1 MRALSVTDL
10 TGPNGL
16 AFTEL
21 DEPADDSSGVLI
33 DMVFGGVS
41 FPDLLQTKGM
51 YQIRPDPPFTPGVEG
66 SGIVRS
72 APPGSGF
79 SAGDRVAVWGMGVHA
94 EVYNA
99 RPEQLFVLPPTMSLA
114 EGAAFVLNYQTA
126 MFCAVDRG
134 GLSAGES
141 ILVLGAAGGVG
152 TSAIQVARGVGA
164 GPIIGLV
171 STPAKA
177 EVALAAGADHAVLVS
192 DTWKDEVLAL
202 TGGRGVDMTYD
213 PVGGDRFLDGLRCL
227 ARGGRLVVVGFA
239 AGEIPTVKVNR
250 LLLRNI
256 SVVGAAWGEAAA
268 ANPGLAL
275 DIHQRLLPMVD
286 AGVIKPPIGE
296 VFPFDRAVEAFTSLD
311 DRTATAK
318 VLIAIRPDLADQ

>member
-1 MRALSVTDL
+1 MKALSVTAL
-10 TGPNGL
+10 TGPDAL
-16 AFTEL
+16 ELTEI
-21 DEPADDSSGVLI
+21 DEPIDDGSGVI
-33 DMVFGGVS
+33 VDMVYGGVS

-72 APPGSGF
+72 APAGSGF
-79 SAGDRVAVWGMGVHA
+79 APGDRVAVWGMGVHA
-94 EVYNA
+94 EVYRA
-99 RPEQLFVLPPTMSLA
+99 RPEQLFVIPSAMSLA

-134 GLSAGES
+134 GLRAGES
-141 ILVLGAAGGVG
+141 VLVMGAAGGVG
-152 TSAIQVARGVGA
+152 TSAIQVARGMGA

-171 STPAKA
+171 SSEAKA
-177 EVALAAGADHAVLVS
+177 AVALAAGADHAVLVS
-192 DTWKDEVLAL
+192 DSWKDEVLAL
-202 TGGRGVDMTYD
+202 TNGRGVDMTYD

-250 LLLRNI
+250 LLLRNV
-256 SVVGAAWGEAAA
+256 SVVGAAWGEAASA
-268 ANPGLAL
+268 DPGLAP
-275 DIHQRLLPMVD
+275 DIHRRLLPMVES
-286 AGVIKPPIGE
+286 GVVKPPIGE
-296 VFPFDRAVEAFTSLD
+296 IFPFERAIDAFRSLD

-318 VLIAIRPDLADQ
+318 VLVTIRPDLAEV

>member
-1 MRALSVTDL
+1 MRALSVTAL
-10 TGPNGL
+10 SGPDGL
-16 AFTEL
+16 AFAEL
-21 DEPADDSSGVLI
+21 DEPSDDGTGIIV
-33 DMVFGGVS
+33 DMVYGGVS

-51 YQIRPDPPFTPGVEG
+51 YQIRPEPPFTPGVEG

-72 APPGSGF
+72 APADSGF
-79 SAGDRVAVWGMGVHA
+79 APGDRVAVWGSGVHA
-94 EVYNA
+94 EVYRA
-99 RPEQLFVLPPTMSLA
+99 RPEQLFVLPPVMSLA

-134 GLSAGES
+134 GLHAGES
-141 ILVLGAAGGVG
+141 ILVMGAAGGVG
-152 TSAIQVARGVGA
+152 TSAIQVAHGVGA

-192 DTWKDEVLAL
+192 ETWKDEVLAL
-202 TGGRGVDMTYD
+202 TDGRGVDMTYD
-213 PVGGDRFLDGLRCL
+213 PVGGDRFLDGLRSL

-268 ANPGLAL
+268 ANPGLAP
-275 DIHQRLLPMVD
+275 DIHRRLLPMVES
-286 AGVIKPPIGE
+286 GVVKPPIGE
-296 VFPFDRAVEAFTSLD
+296 VFDFDHAIDAFRSLD

-318 VLIAIRPDLADQ
+318 VLIAIRPELADQ